1 MSHSNKESLHF
12 YKYLNQKIGSV
23 EVVRARR
30 LSFIFSDL
38 ACSEK
43 ETYIMTI
50 GSRGEGLDVKGSDL
64 DLMYISS
71 LFVVYEPGKNDV
83 KDQRLQFFMDIED
96 TSPCF
101 THLRLNTMFD
111 NLSYFVQ
118 QMIQQ
123 HRGENFISS
132 ELYKSQL
139 LKENIDFLS
148 MLNNIHGPCLTDCS
162 GKGDLAFCLKC
173 DQWVTQAKSWIS
185 RPRSTWPPPGLISKI
200 TSYGVLFVPIGNKGS
215 ITEHLQ
221 WRISFSVAEKI
232 LIYSFSHTQ
241 LLCYALLKILV
252 KEIIDKNQVVK
263 GLLCSYFLKTL
274 LFWISEETETSV
286 WRPDNFIPCF
296 MACLQR
302 LIYCIEYSTLLHY
315 FIPDNNLFYLRFNSK
330 NQNTLINILKNSYQ
344 TGIQIFSA
352 SETIHD
358 YRRFPCETT
367 RSVCGNMTVMKTVM
381 NQQDL
386 YSPVSFMPTTNFII
400 SCMLY
405 TLLHHCKT
413 ELSRCILTLLISYEY
428 QRIPLK
434 LTHID
439 NPNNKQRY
447 KIYKHNLSQLLVGV
461 NSDAVS
467 GWAILAFFFYCH
479 KHYLKSKD
487 IINYTLT
494 KFTIES
500 TLSKITLRHTQ
511 KLKRMSLSKT
521 ITNSNVLFAQN
532 SLLSPAELNTD
543 VMKYPIILQSLTFT
557 HFIHFLCSYHLEDLE
572 SCIHCAKQLNAI
584 VFDNQQLDHTKYAG
598 ELFVFDY
605 ILFGIVLQMLRVLG
619 YGCDLLPSALFRQA
633 ADIDKFNI
641 TSAAFRLHHST

>member
-1 MSHSNKESLHF
+1 MSHSNIESLHF
-12 YKYLNQKIGSV
+12 YKYLSQKIGSV
-23 EVVRARR
+23 KVVRARR
-30 LSFIFSDL
+30 LSFIFSEF
-38 ACSEK
+38 ACSDK
-43 ETYIMTI
+43 ETCIMTS
-50 GSRGEGLDVKGSDL
+50 GSRGEGLDVKDSDL
-64 DLMYISS
+64 DLMYIRS

-83 KDQRLQFFMDIED
+83 KDQRLQFVMDIED

-111 NLSYFVQ
+111 NLPDFVQ

-123 HRGENFISS
+123 HRGKNFISS

-139 LKENIDFLS
+139 LKENIDFIP
-148 MLNNIHGPCLTDCS
+148 MINNIHGPCLTDYS
-162 GKGDLAFCLKC
+162 GKGDLAICLKC

-232 LIYSFSHTQ
+232 LIFSFSHTQ

-252 KEIIDKNQVVK
+252 KEIIDRNQDVK

-296 MACLQR
+296 KACLQR

-352 SETIHD
+352 SETVHD
-358 YRRFPCETT
+358 YRRFPCEIT
-367 RSVCGNMTVMKTVM
+367 RSVCENITVMKTVM

-386 YSPVSFMPTTNFII
+386 YSTVPVMPTANFII
-400 SCMLY
+400 SCMFN

-428 QRIPLK
+428 QRIPFK
-434 LTHID
+434 LTHTD

-467 GWAILAFFFYCH
+467 GWVILASFFYCH
-479 KHYLKSKD
+479 KHYLKSID
-487 IINYTLT
+487 ITNYTLT
-494 KFTIES
+494 KLTIES
-500 TLSKITLRHTQ
+500 TLSKITLKHTQ
-511 KLKRMSLSKT
+511 KLKLMSLSKT
-521 ITNSNVLFAQN
+521 IPRANVIFAQN
-532 SLLSPAELNTD
+532 SLLSPIELNTD
-543 VMKYPIILQSLTFT
+543 VMKYPIFLHSLSFT

-572 SCIHCAKQLNAI
+572 SLLYCAKQLHRT
-584 VFDNQQLDHTKYAG
+584 VYHNQQLDHAKYLG
-598 ELFVFDY
+598 ILILFDY
-605 ILFGIVLQMLRVLG
+605 ILFGIVLQKLRVLG
-619 YGCDLLPSALFRQA
+619 YGSNLSPSALFRQA
-633 ADIDKFNI
+633 VNLDKFNV